1 MKKLILKNPSYEYLE
16 KAYREW
22 LDILGYCKESVDHMP
37 AIIRE
42 FLHYLE
48 TNKINQVTELK
59 PKHYK
64 SYFNHISSR
73 PARRSGG
80 SNLRRGGGLS
90 NNYLNKH
97 IQSLEKFYEFL
108 IHKGTQGVPSVNLRQ
123 LKLEKRDITVL
134 TEEEIKQLYK
144 ATEIESNHPKSTLS
158 ADRQESFNARDRA
171 MLTVF
176 YGCGL
181 RRNEGVHLSI
191 DDINF
196 DRRILHVRKGKN
208 YKERFVPFSKSGSKH
223 LQEWIYDHRP
233 GLIKSQKPACQNAS
247 AGREDALFIGRV
259 GNPMKG
265 SSLYVRLKL
274 LQLSAESIE
283 LQQKEL
289 GLHTLRHSIA
299 THLLANGMELQKI
312 QRFLGHSSL
321 ESTQIYTHLIDKEN
335 GEF

>member
-1 MKKLILKNPSYEYLE
+1 MPS
-16 KAYREW
+16 
-22 LDILGYCKESVDHMP
+22 
-37 AIIRE
+37 IIRE

-48 TNKINQVTELK
+48 QQGCTQITQLK
-59 PKHYK
+59 PKDYK
-64 SYFNHISSR
+64 DYFNYISSR
-73 PARRSGG
+73 

-108 IHKGTQGVPSVNLRQ
+108 IHKGTQGVPPVNLRQ
-123 LKLEKRDITVL
+123 LKLEARDITVL
-134 TEEEIKQLYK
+134 TEEEIKTLYK
-144 ATEIESNHPKSTLS
+144 ATEIESNHSK
-158 ADRQESFNARDRA
+158 QESFNAKDRA

-181 RRNEGVHLSI
+181 RRNEGVHLSV

-208 YKERFVPFSKSGSKH
+208 YKERFVPFSKTSSLH
-223 LQEWIYDHRP
+223 LQEWIYDHRS
-233 GLIKSQKPACQNAS
+233 GLIKSQKEGS
-247 AGREDALFIGRV
+247 LFIGRV
-259 GNPMKG
+259 GTPMIG
-265 SSLYVRLKL
+265 SSLYTRLKL
-274 LQLSAESIE
+274 LQLNTESIE
-283 LQQKEL
+283 LQQKNI

-321 ESTQIYTHLIDKEN
+321 ESTQIYTHLI
-335 GEF
+335 